1 MSNDILCDDNLLG
14 SIFMKRK
21 RKKRRYWRK
30 IFVILV
36 IIFLTIAFIKAKEQ
50 NNINSDYD
58 SSQHNSYNQ
67 YSSSESFSSEPL
79 TASEMVAEFAEENGI
94 PIQAWPPELIELLD
108 KNPETKDFVLNYP
121 LKKDSEP
128 TINLEQ
134 YKNSESMPLLLQWDE
149 RWGYNEYSGDLMGL
163 SGCGPTALSMVCIYL
178 LNDVKY
184 SPKYIADFAEANGYI
199 SPGNGSLWSLISEG
213 GEQLGL
219 NVTEIPLNEER
230 IINNLKAGNPII
242 CIMGPGDFTD
252 EGHFIVMTD
261 YYDGFVS
268 INDPNSIAN
277 SKKAWELSAI
287 IGQIK
292 NLWVCSA

>member
-1 MSNDILCDDNLLG
+1 
-14 SIFMKRK
+14 MKRY

-30 IFVILV
+30 IFIILI
-36 IIFLTIAFIKAKEQ
+36 IIFLSIAFIKAIEQ
-50 NNINSDYD
+50 KDINSNSDYN
-58 SSQHNSYNQ
+58 SSQYNSYNQ
-67 YSSSESFSSEPL
+67 NSSSKSSSSEPL
-79 TASEMVAEFAEENGI
+79 TANEIVSEFAEENGI
-94 PIQAWPPELIELLD
+94 PIEAWPPELIELLD

-121 LKKDSEP
+121 LKKDYEP
-128 TINLEQ
+128 TINLNQ
-134 YKNSESMPLLLQWDE
+134 YKNSDSVPLLLQWDE
-149 RWGYNEYSGDLMGL
+149 RWGYSEYSGDLMGL

-178 LNDVKY
+178 LNDLKY
-184 SPKYIADFAEANGYI
+184 SPKYIADFAETNGYS

-230 IINNLKAGNPII
+230 IINNLKVGNPII

-261 YYDGFVS
+261 YDDGFVS
-268 INDPNSIAN
+268 INDPNSRAN
-277 SKKAWELSAI
+277 SQKTWELSAI

-292 NLWVCSA
+292 NLWVCRV